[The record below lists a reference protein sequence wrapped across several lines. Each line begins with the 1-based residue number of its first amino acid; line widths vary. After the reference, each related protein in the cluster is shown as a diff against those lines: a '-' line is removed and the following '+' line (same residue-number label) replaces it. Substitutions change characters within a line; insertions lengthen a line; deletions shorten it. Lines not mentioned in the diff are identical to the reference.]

1 LIDKSTNPKSPDP
14 VRLVLATDLDG
25 TFLAGDPH
33 QRQHLY
39 RLSSQHPHIRLIWVT
54 GRGLEAVMP
63 LLLDPALPRP
73 DYLICDVGATV
84 VDGKTLQPVQ
94 PLQSQIEARWPG
106 ERAVADAMGRFPV
119 LQRQDVPQ
127 ERRCSYFCSPD
138 DLTQHRPAID
148 EAARGIE
155 CSVLYSAGRYLDI
168 LPPRTDKGRTLA
180 ALARQLKLARDR
192 ILVAGDTLNDA
203 SMYEA
208 GFRGV
213 CVGESEPALLDV
225 TRSLPNVLHAD
236 EPGCGGILQAIEHFG
251 LLDVN
256 DPFRNV
262 APAAQQG
269 KADLV
274 MVYHRLPYEEVQEG
288 GVVKRRRP
296 TSPNGIIPSL
306 LGFFAGG
313 QAGSWV
319 AWSIHDPKSGAF
331 RVDTPMDDASYPN
344 LTVARVP
351 LTKGEVDAFYKR
363 FSKEA
368 FWPMLHTF
376 WERARFRE
384 EDWQIFQRV
393 NQRFAETAA
402 AAAAPGA
409 TVWLHDYNLW
419 MAPARLRELRPD
431 LKIAFFHHTYFP
443 SADIFNVVPWR
454 REILGS
460 LLSCDYIGF
469 HIPRQVENF
478 VDVVRGAMPV
488 EVLQKESC
496 APRYL
501 TYGCAVGLD
510 TMTTRVRIGN
520 REVGLGAHPVGTDV
534 GRIRGVLQQ
543 PDVRVSMEKLRREIS
558 PRKLV
563 LSIERLDYTK
573 GTLEKLGAFEALLAQ
588 RPDLQGKVTLVV
600 VCVPAAREMTVYRQL
615 QTSIEQAVGRI
626 NGTYSRLDWTP
637 VRFFARPLP
646 FEEVVAHYAVADV
659 MWITPL
665 RDGLNLVAKE
675 FIATQGVEGGRGV
688 LVLSEF
694 AGAAAELK
702 GAILTNPHD
711 ATDLVAGL
719 VQALTMT
726 TDEATDRIR
735 QLYGIVDHY
744 DVQRWGED
752 FLAAV
757 TASGQ
762 PHPAATPMPGAGS
775 VTSIAPAR
783 AQSGKAGAGV

>member
-1 LIDKSTNPKSPDP
+1 MINKTPDLKSPEP

-25 TFLAGDPH
+25 TFLAGDPG

-39 RLSSQHPHIRLIWVT
+39 RLSSQHPDIRLIWVT

-73 DYLICDVGATV
+73 DFLICDVGATV
-84 VDGKTLQPVQ
+84 VDGKTLQPIQ

-106 ERAVADAMGRFPV
+106 ERAVAEAMSRFTV

-127 ERRCSYFCSPD
+127 ERRCSYYCKPE
-138 DLTQHRPAID
+138 DLLQHRPAID
-148 EAARGIE
+148 EAARALE
-155 CSVLYSAGRYLDI
+155 CSVLYSADRYLDI

-180 ALARQLKLARDR
+180 ALARQLRLARDR

-203 SMYEA
+203 SLYEA

-213 CVGESEPALLDV
+213 CVGASEPALLDA

-236 EPGCGGILQAIEHFG
+236 QPGCGGILQAIEHFG
-251 LLDVN
+251 LLEAN
-256 DPFRNV
+256 DPFLRAEPV
-262 APAAQQG
+262 ARQG
-269 KADLV
+269 RSALV
-274 MVYHRLPYEEVQEG
+274 MVYHRLPYEEVVED

-296 TSPNGIIPSL
+296 RSPNGIIPSL

-319 AWSIHDPKSGAF
+319 AWSVADPKSGTPPTAAPF
-331 RVDTPMDDASYPN
+331 DDDTCPN
-344 LTVARVP
+344 LTVEQVP

-384 EDWQIFQRV
+384 DDWKIFQRV

-431 LKIAFFHHTYFP
+431 IRIAFFHHTYFP

-488 EVLQKESC
+488 EVVGKESC
-496 APRYL
+496 APRFL

-510 TMTTRVRIGN
+510 SMTTRLRIGH

-534 GRIRGVLQQ
+534 GRIRRILNEPGV
-543 PDVRVSMEKLRREIS
+543 RMSMEKLRREIS

-588 RPDLQGKVTLVV
+588 RPELQGKVTLVV

-615 QTSIEQAVGRI
+615 QANIEQAVGRI

-646 FEEVVAHYAVADV
+646 FEDVVAHYAVADV

-675 FIATQGVEGGRGV
+675 FIATQGIEGGRGV

-694 AGAAAELK
+694 AGVAAELK

-719 VQALTMT
+719 VQALTMVP
-726 TDEATDRIR
+726 DEATDRIR

-744 DVQRWGED
+744 DIQRWGAD

-757 TASGQ
+757 NATSQ
-762 PHPAATPMPGAGS
+762 PHQNATTMPSVSSATSMAPVRSRSGRAG
-775 VTSIAPAR
+775 TR
-783 AQSGKAGAGV
+783 A